1 MPSFTTF
8 DGLTI
13 AYQVWSEDETRPPV
27 VLHHGFGAT
36 GVINWKAPGI
46 VDALVAANRKVV
58 TIDAR
63 GHGASDKPHDSAFYG
78 ETKMARDVSALIDH
92 LGVPSIDLAGY
103 SMGAIVSLIVASQ
116 EPRVRRLV
124 TGGVGE
130 GVVATG
136 GVDTRHV
143 PSQAIV
149 EALLADDPATI
160 AHPAALPFRQF
171 ADAIG
176 ADRKALA
183 AQAGVVH
190 AEPIALDRITAPTL
204 VTAGDNDPLAVRPRN
219 LAVAIP
225 GARCLLVKGDHRSAV
240 ADPAFARAIVEFFA
254 AD

>member
-1 MPSFTTF
+1 MPSFQSF
-8 DGLTI
+8 DGLNI
-13 AYQVWSEDETRPPV
+13 AYQLWGDDETRPPV
-27 VLHHGFGAT
+27 VLHHGFSAT

-46 VDALVAANRKVV
+46 VDALVAAGRKVV

-78 ETKMARDVSALIDH
+78 EARMARDVSALIDH
-92 LGVPSIDLAGY
+92 LGVPAIDLAGY
-103 SMGAIVSLIVASQ
+103 SMGAIVSLICASQ

-143 PSQAIV
+143 PNLAIV

-183 AQAGVVH
+183 AQASVVH
-190 AEPIALDRITAPTL
+190 ATPIALDRITAPTL
-204 VTAGDNDPLAVRPRN
+204 ITAGDADPLAVHPER
-219 LAVAIP
+219 LAAAIP
-225 GARCLLVKGDHRSAV
+225 GASSLLVKGDHRAAV
-240 ADPAFARAIVEFFA
+240 ADPAFARAIIDFFA
-254 AD
+254 D

>member
-1 MPSFTTF
+1 MPRFISF
-8 DGLTI
+8 DGLNI
-13 AYQVWSEDETRPPV
+13 AYAVWGDDQSRPPV

-46 VDALVAANRKVV
+46 VDALVAAGRKVV
-58 TIDAR
+58 AIDAR
-63 GHGASDKPHDSAFYG
+63 GHGGSDKPHDSAFYG
-78 ETKMARDVSALIDH
+78 EAKMARDVSGLIDH
-92 LGVPSIDLAGY
+92 LDVPEVDLAGY
-103 SMGAIVSLIVASQ
+103 SMGAIVSLICAGQ

-143 PSQAIV
+143 PNQAIV
-149 EALLADDPATI
+149 EALLAEDPSTI
-160 AHPAALPFRQF
+160 SHPAALPFRQF

-183 AQAGVVH
+183 AQARVVH
-190 AEPIALDRITAPTL
+190 AEPIPLDRITAPTL
-204 VTAGDNDPLAVRPRN
+204 VTAGDADPLAVHPER
-219 LAVAIP
+219 LAAAIP
-225 GARCLLVKGDHRSAV
+225 GATSRLVKGDHRAAV

-254 AD
+254 D

>member
-1 MPSFTTF
+1 MPSFTSL

-13 AYQVWSEDETRPPV
+13 AYAVWGEDETRPPV
-27 VLHHGFGAT
+27 VLHHGFSAT
-36 GVINWKAPGI
+36 GIINWKAPGI
-46 VDALVAANRKVV
+46 VDALVAAGRKVAA
-58 TIDAR
+58 IDAR

-78 ETKMARDVSALIDH
+78 EARMARDVSSLIDH
-92 LGVPSIDLAGY
+92 LGVPTIDLAGY
-103 SMGAIVSLIVASQ
+103 SMGAIVSLITASQ

-143 PSQAIV
+143 PNQAIV

-183 AQAGVVH
+183 AQASVVH
-190 AEPIALDRITAPTL
+190 AQPIPLDRITAPTL
-204 VTAGDNDPLAVRPRN
+204 VTAGDDDPLAVHPER
-219 LAVAIP
+219 LAAAIP
-225 GARCLLVKGDHRSAV
+225 GARSLLVKGDHRAAV
-240 ADPAFARAIVEFFA
+240 ADPAFARVIVEFFA
-254 AD
+254 A